1 MTSTKRTIHGSRF
14 SGLLVGCSGENYKK
28 ARARKRKKGGRKK
41 EKGKRKEERK
51 RRERERERET
61 KPNEMYHRTLP
72 FRFCL
77 RASNKQVKHII
88 GSGVFILLESSK
100 ETTEDATR
108 CVHL

>member
-1 MTSTKRTIHGSRF
+1 
-14 SGLLVGCSGENYKK
+14 
-28 ARARKRKKGGRKK
+28 
-41 EKGKRKEERK
+41 
-51 RRERERERET
+51 
-61 KPNEMYHRTLP
+61 MYHRTLP